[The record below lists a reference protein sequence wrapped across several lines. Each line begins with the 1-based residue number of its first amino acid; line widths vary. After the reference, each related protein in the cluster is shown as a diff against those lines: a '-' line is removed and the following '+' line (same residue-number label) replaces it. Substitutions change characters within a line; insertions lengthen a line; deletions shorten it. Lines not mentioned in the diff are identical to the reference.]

1 MNIVLI
7 VMIVMVIIMVIIV
20 SLVILSERKLKVQ
33 IEQQIKSLDK
43 EDFNIIKETKTGV
56 VKVYPDSSKIH
67 GDGIELVNRKLDL
80 DGNIKIGI
88 DVPFHSIHFFND
100 DCKADEWNRAISINS
115 ILRISEHQ
123 YNEYLDMSK
132 GCDIVSTNSF
142 YLEIELV
149 NTDVISLINKWN
161 KCYDNCYI
169 FTKYMFERY
178 NVLNLITDMQTFS
191 DDEIDDLIN
200 KIKNR
205 IIERLNQK

>member
-1 MNIVLI
+1 MNMIL
-7 VMIVMVIIMVIIV
+7 IVMVIVMVITGGLAINL
-20 SLVILSERKLKVQ
+20 SLFERKLKVQ

-43 EDFNIIKETKTGV
+43 EDFNIIKETKIGV

-67 GDGIELVNRKLDL
+67 GDGVELVNRKLDL
-80 DGNIKIGI
+80 DGNIKFGI

-123 YNEYLDMSK
+123 YNEYIDMIK

-161 KCYDNCYI
+161 KYYGDCYI